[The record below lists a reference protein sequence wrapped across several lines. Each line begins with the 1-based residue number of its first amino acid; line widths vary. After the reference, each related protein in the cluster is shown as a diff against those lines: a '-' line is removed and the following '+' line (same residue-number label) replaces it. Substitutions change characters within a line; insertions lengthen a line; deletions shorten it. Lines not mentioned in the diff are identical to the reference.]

1 MAQGRGQEKGQ
12 GSLPGR
18 PAACRRARCGVCF
31 SAAELLKSSTLH
43 LQKDSVEKDKETFS
57 HAGAGP
63 DPDSGPLDLAYL
75 NLVKLKPG
83 TMVNGRYRL
92 EALIGQG
99 GFGIVFEALDET
111 LNSRVAVKFLN
122 PRLTGNEKKFLR
134 VQREINLSRKIS
146 DERIIKTFSLES
158 WREIHFLVMEL
169 ARGRSLK
176 SVLEEKGCFAWPEF
190 KGIYLDILEA
200 VAVLHRNG
208 IVHRD
213 LKPANILIDG
223 RQRVKILDFGLA
235 KEVEDTA
242 KTSTVGEI
250 VGSPYYMSPEQ
261 IRGGA
266 IGFPSDVYQLGLVL
280 YRTLSGRHPF
290 EHTSTMEVIFKQLN
304 LRPDLSTPA
313 LNGLPR
319 FLRFG
324 LHKSLEKSP
333 PRRFADAGAMASFF
347 SVGKVSLWKRVYSA
361 FRRGRLKW
369 VLGALAV
376 AAASFLA
383 YQATLGSRAVHSLR
397 NEGSRLE
404 ARNRFGVRLWMKDFA
419 PLTVYQAY
427 QTRSIAPIVPLA
439 GFQSENMQLRL
450 GDKKAVMVFLTQPPD
465 TVFSPGLSIA
475 SSVPGNQRA
484 ILDQRGKVLSREPFP
499 QEYEYEAYD
508 YTKNFKLHAI
518 KSLAA
523 NPKGE
528 SESLITLQQFQS
540 MYPAV
545 MIFLQGIKKYVY
557 TNPGTFGI
565 TPLENGNSRVSFM
578 LFGINNLAAHMLFVA
593 EIGFDTSRDQDELIR
608 GIPNANL
615 DERYNIQQQNLLVF
629 LPGQALL
636 LENRWREKG
645 SARFSD
651 SANGDILEVTRDG
664 RITVQKKNGS
674 FSYADSPGIL
684 RRVYTLV
691 NSSYQ
696 EKVKNRNL
704 GKALELILQAAAFP
718 LQNPYLRSTL
728 LFLQGDLEVG
738 LGNFAAGEK
747 TLKKALEFYQGNSD
761 AKQRLCEID
770 FLKGDPLASFNKFA
784 SMYSG
789 GQNFWGFSSFG
800 AQLFRGYVF
809 LQAGMFSQA
818 ADEFEKITPTNQSV
832 AQFSRTMVDLFKG
845 DYTAALVKLR
855 ALEMQPLGTV
865 DLRELR
871 LMIGRSMLLN
881 DSDPTRAKF
890 LFADIFRN
898 SLAYGHLAEL
908 SDCFYLCRDGHG
920 DEAAKMARMAFDNL
934 ARTARGDFMTRLWLF
949 YDAYVFARTM
959 ELAGD
964 SGGAALG
971 YRACVEANPHAELA
985 ARSRQRLKL
994 LSKPR

>member
-1 MAQGRGQEKGQ
+1 MQQKVSLKNRKDTTI
-12 GSLPGR
+12 GSIG
-18 PAACRRARCGVCF
+18 
-31 SAAELLKSSTLH
+31 S
-43 LQKDSVEKDKETFS
+43 
-57 HAGAGP
+57 
-63 DPDSGPLDLAYL
+63 DPREGSGPLELAYL
-75 NLVKLKPG
+75 NLVKLPPG
-83 TMVNGRYRL
+83 TLINSRYRL
-92 EALIGQG
+92 HKLVGQG
-99 GFGIVFEALDET
+99 GFGIVFEAADIT

-122 PRLTGNEKKFLR
+122 PRLTRDEKKFLR
-134 VQREINLSRKIS
+134 VKREINLSRQIS
-146 DERIIKTFSLES
+146 DARIVKVFSLEDWQGLS
-158 WREIHFLVMEL
+158 FLVMEL
-169 ARGRSLK
+169 AAGQSLK
-176 SVLEEKGCFAWPEF
+176 NFLQQKGKLGWPEF
-190 KGIYLDILEA
+190 KSIFLPILEA
-200 VAVLHRNG
+200 VDVLHRSG

-213 LKPANILIDG
+213 LKPANILIDEN
-223 RQRVKILDFGLA
+223 QQIKILDFGLA
-235 KEVEDTA
+235 KAVGDMD

-261 IRGGA
+261 IRGETVD
-266 IGFPSDVYQLGLVL
+266 FQSDVYQLGLVL

-290 EHTSTMEVIFKQLN
+290 EHVSTMEVIFKQLN
-304 LRPDLSTPA
+304 QCPEPIATADSR
-313 LNGLPR
+313 LPR
-319 FLRFG
+319 FLQFG
-324 LHKSLEKSP
+324 LDKALEKSKL
-333 PRRFADAGAMASFF
+333 RRFRDAGAMLAFFNKGKISGTKRLVFAMSRRPVKWAFAGIGFVLASLLIYLSTF
-347 SVGKVSLWKRVYSA
+347 GSA
-361 FRRGRLKW
+361 EIHML
-369 VLGALAV
+369 
-376 AAASFLA
+376 
-383 YQATLGSRAVHSLR
+383 Q
-397 NEGSRLE
+397 NQGSRLE
-404 ARNRFGVRLWMKDFA
+404 ARNRFGVRLWDKDFA
-419 PLTVYQAY
+419 PFSVYQAY
-427 QTRSIAPIVPLA
+427 LTRSIAPIVPDA
-439 GFQSENMQLRL
+439 GFQSGNIRLRL

-465 TVFSPGLSIA
+465 AVFPPGLSIA

-484 ILDQRGKVLSREPFP
+484 ILDQRGKVLSWEPFP

-518 KSLAA
+518 KSLAV

-593 EIGFDTSRDQDELIR
+593 EIGFDTLRDQDELIR

-629 LPGQALL
+629 LPGPALL

-704 GKALELILQAAAFP
+704 GKALELIVQAAAFP

-770 FLKGDPLASFNKFA
+770 FLKGDTLASINKFSA
-784 SMYSG
+784 MYSG
-789 GQNFWGFSSFG
+789 GQNFWGFSGFG
-800 AQLFRGYVF
+800 VQLFRGYVF

-818 ADEFEKITPTNQSV
+818 ADEFEKITPNNQSV
-832 AQFSRTMVDLFKG
+832 AQFSKTMVDLFKG
-845 DYTAALVKLR
+845 DPAAALAELRELEKL
-855 ALEMQPLGTV
+855 PLGTV

-871 LMIGRSMLLN
+871 LMLGRAMLL
-881 DSDPTRAKF
+881 TGTERERARF
-890 LFADIFRN
+890 LFDDISRY
-898 SLAYGHLAEL
+898 SLVYGHQAEL
-908 SDCFYLCRDGHG
+908 SCCYYLCVDGQPL
-920 DEAAKMARMAFDNL
+920 ESAKKARQAFAKL
-934 ARTARGDFMTRLWLF
+934 SQTARGDFLSRLWLF
-949 YDAYVFARTM
+949 YDAYVYGKTM

-964 SGGAALG
+964 RAEAARG
-971 YRACVEANPHAELA
+971 YRACVAANPYTDLA
-985 ARSRQRLKL
+985 ARSRQQLALLKR
-994 LSKPR
+994 PR